1 MVAGPGKSALTM
13 SAALSMLLIAAGAGL
28 SQTASPSL
36 GLQEQPPAAP
46 QRAQPPSAPPAS
58 DNPGLI
64 DEMGKLFDKLPSILP
79 PLKSPSEAID
89 DLNART
95 KNAVK
100 DAGDAVSR
108 LAKPSSMVSGRMI
121 CPAANG
127 TPDCKAGANR
137 LCQSKGFREGSSLG
151 TDAVQSCSPKAFIP
165 GRQRKPDDCRTDNF
179 VTAALCQ

>member
-1 MVAGPGKSALTM
+1 MVAGPGKTALT
-13 SAALSMLLIAAGAGL
+13 AGAGIAMLLVASAAAL

-46 QRAQPPSAPPAS
+46 QQSEPPPAAPAPE
-58 DNPGLI
+58 NPGLI
-64 DEMGKLFDKLPSILP
+64 NEMGKLFGKLKLPS
-79 PLKSPSEAID
+79 ETID
-89 DLNART
+89 DLNARA

-108 LAKPSSMVSGRMI
+108 LAKPASMISGRMI

-127 TPDCKAGANR
+127 APDCKAGADR
-137 LCQSKGFREGSSLG
+137 LCQSKGFKQGSSLG
-151 TDAVQSCSPKAFIP
+151 TDTVQSCSPKVYIP
-165 GRQRKPDDCRTDNF
+165 GRPRKADDCRTDHF